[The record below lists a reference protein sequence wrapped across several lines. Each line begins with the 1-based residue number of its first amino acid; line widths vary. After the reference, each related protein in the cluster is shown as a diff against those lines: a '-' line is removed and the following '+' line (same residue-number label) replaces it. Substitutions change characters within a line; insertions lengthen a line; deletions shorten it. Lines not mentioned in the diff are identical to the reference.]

1 MNKSLSA
8 VCAHT
13 WTRLVKV
20 VSHNGLP
27 SPSCILPSWFKSGP
41 FQIYSHSFTVIFA
54 GPAVS
59 PAQCKQLCCSFYP
72 HWAQPVQF
80 CALAQISN
88 ARDFRKWT
96 GSSDAMGKDFQQ
108 NHNQIWSDVKVLAGA
123 GTGTQKLHSSCH
135 ARLIRSGRREGVHSL
150 TACPCLWH
158 LAQSA
163 WRITQNWPASLWY
176 SLYVTSVHFETHV
189 PFGGS
194 FHALSL
200 LQPQE
205 TPCLPEPKRWDG
217 WASLSL
223 HFERSTAHFLCTGVN
238 AFLAFNQWCTS
249 YRGTVD

>member
-1 MNKSLSA
+1 MGYPA
-8 VCAHT
+8 
-13 WTRLVKV
+13 
-20 VSHNGLP
+20 
-27 SPSCILPSWFKSGP
+27 
-41 FQIYSHSFTVIFA
+41 
-54 GPAVS
+54 PAVS
-59 PAQCKQLCCSFYP
+59 SHLGLRMAPFRFIPTPSQSFL
-72 HWAQPVQF
+72 
-80 CALAQISN
+80 LAQQSVLLSASN
-88 ARDFRKWT
+88 CAAHFILAELSQCSSVHWHRYQMEGDFRKWT

-135 ARLIRSGRREGVHSL
+135 APLIRSGRREGVHSL
-150 TACPCLWH
+150 TARPCLWD

-189 PFGGS
+189 HFGES

-205 TPCLPEPKRWDG
+205 TLCLPEPKRWDG

-238 AFLAFNQWCTS
+238 VFLAFNQWCTS